1 MRITVF
7 GATGGTGRHVVEQA
21 LAAGHEVVAVVRDPA
36 RLPVPAHDGLTV
48 VTARLD
54 DRDAVRRAVAGADAV
69 IDALGAPVGSGPTT
83 LRTDTARVVTAAMRE
98 AGVRRLVVVS
108 ASGAHTTGDALPVRL
123 LVKPV
128 LGWVLRHQFAD
139 MRAMEDVV
147 RASGLDW
154 TIVLPPQ
161 LVDRPATGRIRRR
174 VGANVR
180 GSFRITRPDLAAA
193 VLQAVTD
200 DSLRAATL
208 SVAAG

>member
-7 GATGGTGRHVVEQA
+7 GATGRTGRHVVEQA
-21 LAAGHEVVAVVRDPA
+21 LDAGHQVTAVVRDPA
-36 RLPVPAHDGLTV
+36 RLPVPPRAGLTV
-48 VTARLD
+48 ATASLE
-54 DRDAVRRAVAGADAV
+54 DRAAVLRAVTDADAV
-69 IDALGAPVGSGPTT
+69 VDALGVRETGPTT
-83 LRTDTARVVTAAMRE
+83 LRADTARVVTAAMRN
-98 AGVRRLVVVS
+98 AGVRRLVVIS
-108 ASGAHTTGDALPVRL
+108 AGGAHTTGDSLPIRL

-154 TIVLPPQ
+154 TIMLPPR
-161 LVDRPATGRIRRR
+161 LTDRPATGRIRRR

-180 GSFRITRPDLAAA
+180 GSYTMTRADLATAA
-193 VLQAVTD
+193 LQAVTD
-200 DSLRAATL
+200 DALRDASL

>member
-21 LAAGHEVVAVVRDPA
+21 LAAGHEVTAVVRDPA
-36 RLPVPAHDGLTV
+36 RLPARDGLTV

-54 DRDAVRRAVAGADAV
+54 DREAVRRAVAGADAV
-69 IDALGAPVGSGPTT
+69 IDTLGAPAGSGPTT

-108 ASGAHTTGDALPVRL
+108 ASGAHTTGDALPIRL

-128 LGWVLRHQFAD
+128 LGWILRHQFAD
-139 MRAMEDVV
+139 MRTMEDVV

-161 LVDRPATGRIRRR
+161 LVDEPATGRIRRR

-180 GSFRITRPDLAAA
+180 GSYRISRADLGAA

-200 DSLRAATL
+200 DSLRAESL